1 LFYVKNFIE
10 ISDFLIFDLIES
22 QIIGRLYRI
31 LLKILVT
38 GGAGFI
44 GRYLVD
50 FLLPH
55 NEVTIYDDL
64 TNSSKRDIES
74 LIEKGAKFVNEDIL
88 EYQKLQKSCVGFNLL
103 IHLAAKSDVADSIIH
118 PEITNEVN
126 VTGTENVLKCCI
138 ENKIKKIIFAS
149 SAAVYMDSKIP
160 VNENTKTNPLSP
172 YGKSK
177 LAAEQKIKKI
187 SEEYNINA
195 ITLRMFNVYGKGQ
208 NYQYAGVISK
218 FIKNISKDRPIQ
230 INGDG
235 EQTRDFVSIFDVI
248 KAFECAIKN
257 IEGKKGDV
265 YNIGT
270 GDSISINELAKLIQR
285 ISNKKTEIKYMK
297 QSKDEIK
304 DSVADVTLA
313 KNELGFIAKQ
323 KLQDELINLL

>member
-1 LFYVKNFIE
+1 M
-10 ISDFLIFDLIES
+10 IFDLIES

-50 FLLPH
+50 FLLPQ

-64 TNSSKRDIES
+64 TNSSKKDIES

-88 EYQKLQKSCVGFNLL
+88 DYQKLQKSCVGFNLL

-126 VTGTENVLKCCI
+126 VTGTENIMKCCI

-149 SAAVYMDSKIP
+149 SAAVYADSKIP
-160 VNENTKTNPLSP
+160 VTENIKTNPLSP

-187 SEEYNINA
+187 SVEFGVHA
-195 ITLRMFNVYGKGQ
+195 ISLRMFNVYGKGQ

-218 FIKNISKDRPIQ
+218 FIKNISKDRPIE

-270 GDSISINELAKLIQR
+270 GNSISINELAKFILR
-285 ISNKKTEIKYMK
+285 ISNKKTEIKYKK
-297 QSKDEIK
+297 QNKDEIK
-304 DSVADVTLA
+304 NSVADITLA

-323 KLQDELINLL
+323 KLKDELVSLL

>member
-1 LFYVKNFIE
+1 M
-10 ISDFLIFDLIES
+10 IFDLIES

-64 TNSSKRDIES
+64 TNSSKEDIES

-88 EYQKLQKSCVGFNLL
+88 DYQKLQKSCIGFNLI
-103 IHLAAKSDVADSIIH
+103 IHLAAKSDVVDSIIH

-126 VTGTENVLKCCI
+126 VTGTENIMKCCI

-149 SAAVYMDSKIP
+149 SAAVYADSKIP
-160 VNENTKTNPLSP
+160 ITENVKTNPLSP

-187 SEEYNINA
+187 SIEFKVHA
-195 ITLRMFNVYGKGQ
+195 ISLRMFNVYGKGQ

-218 FIKNISKDRPIQ
+218 FIKNISENRPIE

-235 EQTRDFVSIFDVI
+235 KQTRDFVSIFDVVD
-248 KAFECAIKN
+248 AFECAIKN

-270 GDSISINELAKLIQR
+270 GDSISINELAKLIQK
-285 ISNKKTEIKYMK
+285 ITDKKTVIKYK
-297 QSKDEIK
+297 GQNKDEIK

>member
-1 LFYVKNFIE
+1 V
-10 ISDFLIFDLIES
+10 IFDLIES
-22 QIIGRLYRI
+22 QIIGRLNRI

-50 FLLPH
+50 FLLPQ

-64 TNSSKRDIES
+64 TNSSKKDIES

-88 EYQKLQKSCVGFNLL
+88 DYQKLQKSCVGFNLL

-126 VTGTENVLKCCI
+126 VTGTENIMKCCI

-149 SAAVYMDSKIP
+149 SAAVYADSKMP
-160 VNENTKTNPLSP
+160 VTENIKINPLSP

-177 LAAEQKIKKI
+177 LAAEQKIKKNSVKFGVHAI
-187 SEEYNINA
+187 S
-195 ITLRMFNVYGKGQ
+195 LRIFNVYGKGQ

-218 FIKNISKDRPIQ
+218 FIKNISKDRSIE

-270 GDSISINELAKLIQR
+270 GDSISINELAKFILR
-285 ISNKKTEIKYMK
+285 ISNKKTEIKYKK
-297 QSKDEIK
+297 QNKDEIK
-304 DSVADVTLA
+304 NSVADITLA

-323 KLQDELINLL
+323 KLKDELVSLL

>member
-1 LFYVKNFIE
+1 
-10 ISDFLIFDLIES
+10 LILDLIES

-55 NEVTIYDDL
+55 NEVTIYDNFS
-64 TNSSKRDIES
+64 NSSKDDIES

-88 EYQKLQKSCVGFNLL
+88 DYQKLQKSCVGFDLI
-103 IHLAAKSDVADSIIH
+103 IHLAAKSDVTDSVIH

-126 VTGTENVLKCCI
+126 VTGTENTMKCCI

-149 SAAVYMDSKIP
+149 PAAVYADSEIH
-160 VNENTKTNPLSP
+160 VTENIKTNSLSP

-187 SEEYNINA
+187 SVEFGVHA

-218 FIKNISKDRPIQ
+218 FIKSISKDRPIE

-235 EQTRDFVSIFDVI
+235 EQTRDFVSIFDVVN
-248 KAFECAIKN
+248 AFDCAIKN
-257 IEGKKGDV
+257 IVRKKGNV

-270 GDSISINELAKLIQR
+270 GNSISINELAKFILR
-285 ISNKKTEIKYMK
+285 IADKKTEIKYK
-297 QSKDEIK
+297 EQNKDEIK
-304 DSVADVTLA
+304 NSVEDIVLA

-323 KLQDELINLL
+323 KLQDEIINLL

>member
-1 LFYVKNFIE
+1 M
-10 ISDFLIFDLIES
+10 LIFDLIES
-22 QIIGRLYRI
+22 QIIDRLYRI

-50 FLLPH
+50 FLLPQ

-64 TNSSKRDIES
+64 SNSSKVDIES

-88 EYQKLQKSCVGFNLL
+88 DYQKLQKSCIGFDLL

-126 VTGTENVLKCCI
+126 VTGTENIMKCCI
-138 ENKIKKIIFAS
+138 ENKIKKIIFPS

-160 VNENTKTNPLSP
+160 VTENIKINPLSP

-208 NYQYAGVISK
+208 NNQYAGVISK
-218 FIKNISKDRPIQ
+218 FIKNISENRPIQ

-235 EQTRDFVSIFDVI
+235 EQTRDFVSIFDVVT
-248 KAFECAIKN
+248 AFECAIKN

-270 GDSISINELAKLIQR
+270 GNSVSINELAKLILKVAE
-285 ISNKKTEIKYMK
+285 KKTEIKYK
-297 QSKDEIK
+297 KPSKDEIK

-313 KNELGFIAKQ
+313 KNELGFIADR